1 MSIRGFRS
9 LWIRLQIKDKHL
21 IPFPFPF
28 SIAVLK
34 DLLESILDLL
44 IIISPFINERTSP
57 YAFNKTAK
65 ELTIQTL
72 KLLNDLNFGESF
84 DLVDVSTDE
93 VKISIKVR

>member
-1 MSIRGFRS
+1 M
-9 LWIRLQIKDKHL
+9 
-21 IPFPFPF
+21 
-28 SIAVLK
+28 
-34 DLLESILDLL
+34 
-44 IIISPFINERTSP
+44 
-57 YAFNKTAK
+57 AK